1 MARRDRGG
9 AICAPTSM
17 IDEAN
22 ARIAVALLK
31 GVERQAK
38 ATADE
43 LARVVEL
50 MAAVSEAMERG
61 RRRSGNKDAGR
72 RAGGLTASANRGE
85 RHE

>member
-1 MARRDRGG
+1 
-9 AICAPTSM
+9 M
-17 IDEAN
+17 IDEAD

-50 MAAVSEAMERG
+50 MAAASEAVERG
-61 RRRSGNKDAGR
+61 RRRSERKGAER
-72 RAGGLTASANRGE
+72 RAGGLTAPANRGE

>member
-9 AICAPTSM
+9 AICAPTHM
-17 IDEAN
+17 IDEAD

-50 MAAVSEAMERG
+50 MAAVSEAVERG
-61 RRRSGNKDAGR
+61 RRRGGCKGAGR
-72 RAGGLTASANRGE
+72 RAGGLTALANRGE